1 MHTLVSRKANVGGGE
16 GGGGEGEGG
25 GGDVQCVACVA
36 QMLPPVKDGL
46 QTPQSPE
53 AAIAQY
59 SAGPHVVQAQS
70 QQ

>member
-1 MHTLVSRKANVGGGE
+1 MSRKANVGGGE
-16 GGGGEGEGG
+16 GGGGEGDGG

-46 QTPQSPE
+46 QMPQSLPPV
-53 AAIAQY
+53 AIAQY
-59 SAGPHVVQAQS
+59 SAGPHVVHAQS